1 MAAQHADGDSAV
13 GETPKRQRSEGA
25 QPNGR
30 PKAASYA
37 PQPNGYANGSEFE
50 YRPPPPHNLEAERAL
65 LGAIL
70 IDNKVHSRVADF
82 VYPVDFFDPL
92 HQQIFETAARLIEAG
107 QRADPIT
114 LKPFFEDAA
123 PYLGTLVQLRGLA
136 SRPAPRRCCWP
147 IQASAAWRAARARLA
162 PQPGPT
168 ACDHACTS
176 PRSRPGRWH

>member
-1 MAAQHADGDSAV
+1 MTSKAA
-13 GETPKRQRSEGA
+13 ERWRSEGA
-25 QPNGR
+25 PPIS
-30 PKAASYA
+30 PKASSA

-136 SRPAPRRCCWP
+136 LETSSTALLLAHPSLSGM
-147 IQASAAWRAARARLA
+147 ASGSGTSGSTAW
-162 PQPGPT
+162 
-168 ACDHACTS
+168 S
-176 PRSRPGRWH
+176 NSVRSRLYLTSIASGTMALRSTLMPAFCGL